1 MARLGAQCKTW
12 TILVFSTLI
21 LLASI
26 GCTAVTGQRA
36 DDSGRVSAFPDPLP
50 YEADPSDYLLIRSGF
65 TINAYLDEE
74 DLVAHSDLIV
84 SGAVVGASDSYMV
97 KPAEGSETGAEFY
110 TDYYLEV
117 NDVLFDSQGASPLA
131 ETSTVALRVDGGVGT
146 QVLAVSD
153 DDPHLAPG
161 ATYLL
166 FLCRDDPSS
175 PWRTDDDYYR
185 IVGAKDGVWVEGPD
199 GVYASQT
206 HDFTVTAEELRALAV
221 ELGGTEVNAGL
232 EAHQEFLE
240 EIKARVQSGELPA
253 DAYDRYVE
261 EERRMEE
268 KPGVKLEGD
277 EMLRAEEEIVAKKTA
292 RESSGH
298 SVAGL
303 A

>member
-153 DDPHLAPG
+153 DDPQ
-161 ATYLL
+161 
-166 FLCRDDPSS
+166 
-175 PWRTDDDYYR
+175 
-185 IVGAKDGVWVEGPD
+185 V
-199 GVYASQT
+199 
-206 HDFTVTAEELRALAV
+206 
-221 ELGGTEVNAGL
+221 
-232 EAHQEFLE
+232 
-240 EIKARVQSGELPA
+240 
-253 DAYDRYVE
+253 
-261 EERRMEE
+261 
-268 KPGVKLEGD
+268 
-277 EMLRAEEEIVAKKTA
+277 
-292 RESSGH
+292 
-298 SVAGL
+298 
-303 A
+303 